1 MTVPMSN
8 IAAEYEA
15 IKDEIDAAF
24 QRVIKS
30 GNFTL
35 GEEVDLFEK
44 ELAEYIGSKHA
55 VGVGSG
61 TAAIE
66 LTLRAFSIGP
76 GDEVITVPNT
86 DIPTTAAI
94 SHVGAKIV
102 FVDIDQST
110 YNIDPK
116 KIEEKISKKTKVIM
130 PVDLHGYPVERD
142 EILEIARKYNL
153 IVIFD
158 SALSL
163 GAEYKGD
170 KVGSYGHATCF
181 SLAPTKVLG
190 AFGDAGVIT
199 TNDDR
204 ISDKIKILRNYGHSL
219 EMEAG
224 QEGIEGFSKW
234 VFIEEGYN
242 ERLDAL
248 QAAILRAKMP
258 TLEGL
263 IEKRRKVAQKYNEIF
278 SKLDIKTPYESGYS
292 KHVFRAYTILVEKR
306 DTIRKYLK
314 TKGIATHIYYCP
326 PLHLQP
332 ACKYLGHQE
341 GDFPVSEMYG
351 RKMLSLPIFPEMTKD
366 QIEEVISAVSEGV
379 QETM

>member
-1 MTVPMSN
+1 MSN
-8 IAAEYEA
+8 ITAEYES

-24 QRVIKS
+24 QRVIRS

-35 GEEVDLFEK
+35 GEEVDLFEQ
-44 ELAEYIGSKHA
+44 ELAQYCQSSFM

-66 LTLRAFSIGP
+66 LTLRAYGIGP

-94 SHVGAKIV
+94 THTGARVV
-102 FVDIDQST
+102 FVDIDPVT
-110 YNIDPK
+110 WNIDPS
-116 KIEEKISKKTKVIM
+116 KIEAKITPRTKVIL
-130 PVDLHGYPVERD
+130 PVDLHGYPADRD
-142 EILEIARKYNL
+142 AIREIAQKHGL

-170 KVGSYGHATCF
+170 KVGSYGHATCL

-190 AFGDAGVIT
+190 AFGDAGAVA
-199 TNDDR
+199 TNDARIADR
-204 ISDKIKILRNYGHSL
+204 IKVLRNYGHSL

-224 QEGIEGFSKW
+224 QEGLLGFSRW
-234 VFIEEGYN
+234 EFIEEGYN

-248 QAAILRAKMP
+248 QAAILRAKLP
-258 TLEGL
+258 TLDRMV
-263 IEKRRKVAQKYNEIF
+263 EKRRAIASRYNNQLSSLGVSLPLEAGHI
-278 SKLDIKTPYESGYS
+278 
-292 KHVFRAYTILVEKR
+292 KHVYRAYTILVDRR
-306 DTIRKYLK
+306 DTVRNYL
-314 TKGIATHIYYCP
+314 TSREIATHIYYCP

-332 ACKYLGHQE
+332 AYHYLGHRP
-341 GDFPVSEMYG
+341 GDFPAAEMYG
-351 RKMLSLPIFPEMTKD
+351 DRMLNLPIFPEMTAEQVD
-366 QIEEVISAVSEGV
+366 RVVAALDECVS
-379 QETM
+379 THD